1 MKASTKVITTFGK
14 TGYGLYG
21 KSFIET
27 FLSYWPDNIK
37 LTVYKED
44 WQESES
50 NPRIEYLDI
59 DEKIPEVNKFRDHC
73 SRQIADLEKQDRN
86 SKRINWYNKAIR
98 WSFKSLVI
106 WRELKR
112 KDSRY
117 VIWLDGD
124 VSTLKAPKEDI
135 AELLLKGQAF
145 ASQMEHVKGMP
156 HCETG
161 IAVFD
166 TAHEQCSRIVDML
179 GEGYIDNRVLGLEKP
194 WDGFWFA
201 EMVKRG
207 ISFTD
212 MNKDRSGAGKTFT
225 NRYIFKVL
233 DHNVGN
239 KKLKTNGL
247 HAITGRQIDESW

>member
-1 MKASTKVITTFGK
+1 MKSNTKVITTFGK
-14 TGYGLYG
+14 TGYSLYG
-21 KSFIET
+21 RNFIES
-27 FLSYWPDNIK
+27 FLTHWPENIK

-44 WQESES
+44 WDEDKI

-59 DEKIPEVNKFRDHC
+59 DDQIPEVNGFRDHC
-73 SRQIADLEKQDRN
+73 SREISELEKYDRN

-106 WRELKR
+106 WKELQR
-112 KDSRY
+112 KDSQY
-117 VIWLDGD
+117 IVWLDGD
-124 VSTLKAPKEDI
+124 VTTLQRPKEDI
-135 AELLLKGQAF
+135 AELLLKGSAF

-166 TAHEQCSRIVDML
+166 CSHDQCLSIVDRL
-179 GEGYIDNRVLGLEKP
+179 REGYIDNKVLTLEKP

-207 ISFTD
+207 ISFSD
-212 MNKDRSGAGKTFT
+212 MNKDRSGSGKTFT
-225 NRYIFKVL
+225 NRYLFKVL
-233 DHNVGN
+233 EHNVGN
-239 KKLKTNGL
+239 KKLKSNGL
-247 HAITGRQIDESW
+247 HAITGRRIDESW